1 MKIDSIIEITAR
13 LSDAQELIERGRT
26 QNAVALLDDTKRE
39 LFFKAH
45 DDDASGLPFPDWCK
59 VNGIFV
65 NFDRPPASEQ
75 KKDDA
80 QKYREL
86 IAQWMKAYELEKAE
100 NDRLRAL
107 VSDTAEIIRENERL
121 RAAKNPPLNTE

>member
-26 QNAVALLDDTKRE
+26 QDAVALLDDTKRE

-59 VNGIFV
+59 ANGIFV
-65 NFDRPPASEQ
+65 NFD
-75 KKDDA
+75 KMD
-80 QKYREL
+80 
-86 IAQWMKAYELEKAE
+86 
-100 NDRLRAL
+100 
-107 VSDTAEIIRENERL
+107 
-121 RAAKNPPLNTE
+121 